1 MIQEQGDDL
10 YARLDDTRLHQDAR
24 LHQVTHTSKTKLN
37 QLCNSGIFH
46 LMHLDQGCVL

>member
-1 MIQEQGDDL
+1 MIQEKRDDL
-10 YARLDDTRLHQDAR
+10 YARLDDTRLHQGTR

-46 LMHLDQGCVL
+46 LMHSDHSCVL